1 MPSKTVPEQCASG
14 CSSMTKGG
22 DYLPDHDSETL
33 SAIIENVGGIKQF
46 RQLVEGVL
54 NHQIEVKS

>member
-1 MPSKTVPEQCASG
+1 MPRKKVSKQCACG

-22 DYLPDHDSETL
+22 VYLPGHDSKTL
-33 SAIIENVGGIKQF
+33 SAIIESVGSIKQL

-54 NHQIEVKS
+54 NRQIEVEL

>member
-1 MPSKTVPEQCASG
+1 MPRKTVPKQCACG

-22 DYLPDHDSETL
+22 DYLPGHDSKTL
-33 SAIIENVGGIKQF
+33 SAIIENVGGVKQL

-54 NHQIEVKS
+54 NRQIEVKL

>member
-1 MPSKTVPEQCASG
+1 MPRKTIAKPCACG
-14 CSSMTKGG
+14 CDSMTKGG
-22 DYLPDHDSETL
+22 DYLPGHDSKTL
-33 SAIIENVGGIKQF
+33 SAIIENVGGIKQL

>member
-22 DYLPDHDSETL
+22 DYLPDHDSKTCQPL
-33 SAIIENVGGIKQF
+33 LKI
-46 RQLVEGVL
+46 L
-54 NHQIEVKS
+54 EV